1 MSLRRRLLIYL
12 LICAPVVWGL
22 ALVWSARSARQ
33 EVNEMF
39 DTELVRLARQV
50 QAVTAP
56 QESGGAL
63 PQRDSGPG
71 GAADLDDLAI
81 AIWDREGKPL
91 LPDEDG
97 PQLPRRDQTLGFADV
112 TLGGE
117 AWRVYYMPSPDGER
131 LIAVGQML
139 HERDELVWS
148 FLGAQA
154 LPWLLVLPLL
164 LVGLAWGV
172 RVALSPLDALAGE
185 LKRRDADDLR
195 SVSLERAPSEL
206 LPMLAAMN
214 GLFGRIGETLVRE
227 RQFTA
232 DAAHELRT
240 PISVLTAQWA
250 VYRGAHEGPE
260 RERAARAMDAGLA
273 RMARLVEQLLGLS
286 RLDAT
291 ERLKHTAPLDWP
303 LLVEEVMSDVLPL
316 AGRRRIELG
325 CEWADGEDGAA
336 PAWRGDRHLM
346 GLLLRNLLDNAVR
359 YAPEGSA
366 VTLRFGR
373 HTVAVEN
380 TAPAGLDGTQL
391 AGWGERFHR
400 PDGQAENGSGLG
412 VSIARRIA
420 ELHGLHLGHRID
432 ADAAADATG
441 ATGAA
446 RVIAELSAR

>member
-1 MSLRRRLLIYL
+1 MSLRRRLLVYL

-56 QESGGAL
+56 LGGTAGEAG
-63 PQRDSGPG
+63 RDPIPG

-81 AIWDREGKPL
+81 AIWDREGKAL

-97 PQLPRRDQTLGFADV
+97 PQLPRRDGVLGFEDLV
-112 TLGGE
+112 LGGE
-117 AWRVYYMPSPDGER
+117 TWRVYYTPSPDGER
-131 LIAVGQML
+131 LIAVGQMV

-172 RVALSPLDALAGE
+172 RAALSPLDELAVE

-195 SVSLERAPSEL
+195 TVSLERAPREL
-206 LPMLAAMN
+206 QPMLAAMN
-214 GLFGRIGETLVRE
+214 GLFGRIGETLARE
-227 RQFTA
+227 RRFTA

-250 VYRGAHEGPE
+250 VYRGAPEGPQ
-260 RERAARAMDAGLA
+260 RERAARALDAGLA
-273 RMARLVEQLLGLS
+273 RMARLVEQMLGLS

-291 ERLKHTAPLDWP
+291 ERLKDTAPLDWP

-325 CEWADGEDGAA
+325 CEWADGVEGAA
-336 PAWRGDRHLM
+336 PPWRGDRHLM

-373 HTVAVEN
+373 ACVAVEN
-380 TAPAGLDGTQL
+380 AVPAGFDASQIAT
-391 AGWGERFHR
+391 WGERFHR
-400 PDGQAENGSGLG
+400 PDGQAESGSGLG

-420 ELHGLHLGHRID
+420 ELHGLSLTHR
-432 ADAAADATG
+432 ADADATG
-441 ATGAA
+441 AV
-446 RVIAELSAR
+446 RVNAELSAR

>member
-12 LICAPVVWGL
+12 LICAPLVWGL

-56 QESGGAL
+56 LSGNVAT
-63 PQRDSGPG
+63 PQRDAVPG

-97 PQLPRRDQTLGFADV
+97 PRLPRREGALGFVDV
-112 TLGGE
+112 ELGGE
-117 AWRVYYMPSPDGER
+117 AWRLYYTPSPDGER
-131 LIAVGQML
+131 LIAVGQMV

-164 LVGLAWGV
+164 LGGLAWGV
-172 RVALSPLDALAGE
+172 RAALSPLEALARE

-195 SVSLERAPSEL
+195 TVSLERAPSEL
-206 LPMLAAMN
+206 QPMLAAMN
-214 GLFGRIGETLVRE
+214 GLFARIDETLTRE

-250 VYRGAHEGPE
+250 VYRGAPEGPE
-260 RERAARAMDAGLA
+260 RERAARALDAGLA

-291 ERLKHTAPLDWP
+291 QRLKDPTPIDWP
-303 LLVEEVMSDVLPL
+303 ALVEQAMSDVLPL
-316 AGRRRIELG
+316 AERRRIELD

-336 PAWRGDRHLM
+336 PAWRGDPDLM

-359 YAPEGSA
+359 YAPEGSG

-373 HTVAVEN
+373 HRVAVEN
-380 TAPAGLDGTQL
+380 TAPAGLDTTQV
-391 AGWGERFHR
+391 ATWGERFHR
-400 PDGQAENGSGLG
+400 PDGQSESGSGLG
-412 VSIARRIA
+412 VSIAQRIA
-420 ELHGLHLGHRID
+420 ELHGLALSHRAD
-432 ADAAADATG
+432 ADTVG
-441 ATGAA
+441 VV

>member
-1 MSLRRRLLIYL
+1 MSLRRRLLVYL

-22 ALVWSARSARQ
+22 ALVWSAQAARQ

-56 QESGGAL
+56 LGSTAAAPERG
-63 PQRDSGPG
+63 PTPG

-81 AIWDREGKPL
+81 AIWDREGRPL

-97 PQLPRRDQTLGFADV
+97 PLLPRRNGALGFEDIV
-112 TLGGE
+112 LGGE
-117 AWRVYYMPSPDGER
+117 AWRVYYTPSPDGER
-131 LIAVGQML
+131 LIAVGQMV
-139 HERDELVWS
+139 HERDELVWG

-164 LVGLAWGV
+164 LAGLAWGV
-172 RVALSPLDALAGE
+172 RVALSPLDALASE

-195 SVSLERAPSEL
+195 TVSLERAPSEL
-206 LPMLAAMN
+206 QPVLAAMN
-214 GLFGRIGETLVRE
+214 GLFGRIGETLARE
-227 RQFTA
+227 RRFTA

-260 RERAARAMDAGLA
+260 RERAARALDAGLV
-273 RMARLVEQLLGLS
+273 RMARLVEQMLGLS

-291 ERLKHTAPLDWP
+291 ERLKETSALDWSA
-303 LLVEEVMSDVLPL
+303 LVEEVMSDVLPL
-316 AGRRRIELG
+316 AGRRHIELG
-325 CEWADGEDGAA
+325 CEWADGEEGAA

-366 VTLRFGR
+366 VTLRFG
-373 HTVAVEN
+373 HHSVAVEN
-380 TAPAGLDGTQL
+380 AVPPGLDATQL
-391 AGWGERFHR
+391 HSWGERFHR

-420 ELHGLHLGHRID
+420 ELHGLALGHRID
-432 ADAAADATG
+432 
-441 ATGAA
+441 TGAA
-446 RVIAELSAR
+446 GGEAGGARVVAELSAR

>member
-50 QAVTAP
+50 QAVTAT
-56 QESGGAL
+56 QESGAAV
-63 PQRDSGPG
+63 PQREAGPG

-91 LPDEDG
+91 LPEEDG
-97 PQLPRRDQTLGFADV
+97 PQLPRRGQTLGFEDL

-131 LIAVGQML
+131 LIAVGQMV
-139 HERDELVWS
+139 HERDELVWN

-164 LVGLAWGV
+164 LGGLAWGV
-172 RVALSPLDALAGE
+172 RAALSPLEALAHE

-195 SVSLERAPSEL
+195 TVSLEHAPSEL
-206 LPMLAAMN
+206 QPMLAAMN
-214 GLFGRIGETLVRE
+214 GLFARIDDTLTRE

-250 VYRGAHEGPE
+250 VYRGAPEGPE
-260 RERAARAMDAGLA
+260 RDRAARALDAGLS

-291 ERLKHTAPLDWP
+291 QRLKDTSPIDWP
-303 LLVEEVMSDVLPL
+303 ALVEQVMSDVLPL
-316 AGRRRIELG
+316 AERRRIELG
-325 CEWADGEDGAA
+325 CEWADGEEGAG
-336 PAWRGDRHLM
+336 PAWRGDPGLM

-359 YAPEGSA
+359 YAPEGSG

-373 HTVAVEN
+373 DIVAVEN
-380 TAPAGLDGTQL
+380 TAPADLDPTQM
-391 AGWGERFHR
+391 ANWGERFHR
-400 PDGQAENGSGLG
+400 PDGQAESGSGLG

-420 ELHGLHLGHRID
+420 ELHRLALGHRID
-432 ADAAADATG
+432 TDTAG
-441 ATGAA
+441 GV

>member
-1 MSLRRRLLIYL
+1 MSLRRRLLVYL
-12 LICAPVVWGL
+12 LVCAPVVWGL

-56 QESGGAL
+56 LESVGAT
-63 PQRDSGPG
+63 PSREASPG
-71 GAADLDDLAI
+71 GAADIDDLAI
-81 AIWDREGKPL
+81 AIWDREGKAL
-91 LPDEDG
+91 LPAEEG
-97 PQLPRRDQTLGFADV
+97 PQLPRRDGALGFEDIVLA
-112 TLGGE
+112 GE
-117 AWRVYYMPSPDGER
+117 AWRVYYTPSPDGER
-131 LIAVGQML
+131 LIAVGQL
-139 HERDELVWS
+139 AHERDELVWS

-154 LPWLLVLPLL
+154 LPWLLVLPVL

-172 RVALSPLDALAGE
+172 RAALSPLDELAVE

-195 SVSLERAPSEL
+195 TVSLERAPREL
-206 LPMLAAMN
+206 QPMLAAMN
-214 GLFGRIGETLVRE
+214 GLFGRIGETLARE
-227 RQFTA
+227 RRFTA

-260 RERAARAMDAGLA
+260 RERAARALDAGLA
-273 RMARLVEQLLGLS
+273 RMARLVEQMLGLS

-291 ERLKHTAPLDWP
+291 ERLKDTAPLDWP

-325 CEWADGEDGAA
+325 CEWADGVEGAA

-366 VTLRFGR
+366 VTLRFGHHR
-373 HTVAVEN
+373 VAVEN
-380 TAPAGLDGTQL
+380 AVPAGFDTAQL
-391 AGWGERFHR
+391 ANWGERFHR
-400 PDGQAENGSGLG
+400 TDGQAESGSGLG

-420 ELHGLHLGHRID
+420 ELHGLSLAHR
-432 ADAAADATG
+432 ADADATG
-441 ATGAA
+441 A
-446 RVIAELSAR
+446 VCVVAELSAR